1 MHTSRAILPSRNRQ
15 SVIALLS
22 SDDPKWLW
30 TNRQQLHIF
39 RLFGAAVYARI
50 QDHAGTCKG
59 KLT

>member
-1 MHTSRAILPSRNRQ
+1 
-15 SVIALLS
+15 VIALLS

>member
-1 MHTSRAILPSRNRQ
+1 
-15 SVIALLS
+15 VIALLS

-39 RLFGAAVYARI
+39 RRFGAACYARV
-50 QDHAGTCKG
+50 QDHAGTFKG